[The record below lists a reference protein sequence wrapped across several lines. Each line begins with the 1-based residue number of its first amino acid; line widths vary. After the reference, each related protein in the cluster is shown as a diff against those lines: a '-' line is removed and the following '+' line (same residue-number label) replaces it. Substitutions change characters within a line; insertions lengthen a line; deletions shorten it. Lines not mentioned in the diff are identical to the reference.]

1 MVSTS
6 SSVKT
11 PIVTGK
17 NYEYLYLTMMAL
29 FIGQDIWK
37 IVQRGYTEPTNQTS
51 YKNLTQA
58 KKDVSREQRNKDG
71 KALFY
76 IHQAMHE
83 SILPRVA
90 ATITAK

>member
-17 NYEYLYLTMMAL
+17 NYEYSYLTMMAL

-37 IVQRGYTEPTNQTS
+37 IFQLGYTEPKNQTS

-58 KKDVSREQRNKDG
+58 EKDVLREQRKKDG
-71 KALFY
+71 KVLFY
-76 IHQAMHE
+76 IHQFMRE
-83 SILPRVA
+83 RILPRVA
-90 ATITAK
+90 ATVNAK